1 MLVVENQTL
10 KDKVQG
16 LDQEL
21 KQTRLSL
28 KAAKSDT

>member
-28 KAAKSDT
+28 KASKSDT